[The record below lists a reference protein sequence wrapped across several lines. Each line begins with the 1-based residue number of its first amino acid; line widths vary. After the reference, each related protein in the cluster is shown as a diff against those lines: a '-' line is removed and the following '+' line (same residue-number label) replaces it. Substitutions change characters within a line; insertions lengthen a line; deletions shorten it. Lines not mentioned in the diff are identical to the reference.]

1 MTDFLSSSC
10 VVEVR
15 LVGQGGHQGP
25 QGEGCRGGQGLVAQ
39 LLAITWPTTTAATA
53 ENRVMPRAVRGLW
66 PWATARVVITPAP
79 RLATASW
86 EVSSL
91 PERGLGLGVTA
102 ASSRLMA

>member
-1 MTDFLSSSC
+1 
-10 VVEVR
+10 
-15 LVGQGGHQGP
+15 
-25 QGEGCRGGQGLVAQ
+25 
-39 LLAITWPTTTAATA
+39 
-53 ENRVMPRAVRGLW
+53 VMPRAVRGLW

-102 ASSRLMA
+102 ASSRGVRQTLRAMNRSSPSPRPTCYQAWLFFMKPLHLVASAGSMPVHGEIC

>member
-1 MTDFLSSSC
+1 ML
-10 VVEVR
+10 E
-15 LVGQGGHQGP
+15 
-25 QGEGCRGGQGLVAQ
+25 
-39 LLAITWPTTTAATA
+39 ITWPTTTAATA

-91 PERGLGLGVTA
+91 PVRGLGLGVTA
-102 ASSRLMA
+102 ASSRLIVRRYGR